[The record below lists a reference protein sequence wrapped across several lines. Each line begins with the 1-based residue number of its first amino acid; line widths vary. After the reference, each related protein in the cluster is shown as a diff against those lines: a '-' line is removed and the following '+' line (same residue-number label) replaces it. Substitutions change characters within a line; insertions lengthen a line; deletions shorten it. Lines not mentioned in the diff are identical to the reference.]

1 VKRALVVVALA
12 AAGGASGCFYEAQLD
27 ERPSVAIVDQ
37 PTTTVYRGNV
47 VTLQATAS
55 SPTGNA
61 VTVQWAIYAC
71 TNASDQATDCDATPF
86 DSDTTNTT
94 SFTVPLTRADGLTPT
109 LAVRVLLDAEDDLG
123 ATAQPTQE
131 LIIPIGD
138 HPPVLVLAQ
147 ASAHDDAVGSHVI
160 LDAQVSDPDDVPSL
174 VALSWSVVTPSP
186 NANYTLSAATV
197 VGSDATTVTYASEL
211 DAQVTGGWT
220 VAVTATDPEG
230 ATTTQS
236 FAVTINND
244 LPPCIASP
252 SPVADPTQVYPLVDA
267 TLFEVPIVTDDL
279 DVYPPSQSGDPDF
292 GVATF
297 HWSIEEP
304 GGSAFAPLDVTGNGV
319 PLDPSTYNSG
329 DVIQLRVEAHD
340 RVDRSAGFTACG
352 DAATCTLDLSRP
364 TCLQRITW
372 TVEVP

>member
-1 VKRALVVVALA
+1 MRMPVVVVAA
-12 AAGGASGCFYEAQLD
+12 STAIGVSGCFFGAQLD

-37 PTTTVYRGNV
+37 PTTTVYRGQA
-47 VTLQATAS
+47 VTLTADTS

-61 VTVQWAIYAC
+61 VSVQWEIYAC
-71 TNASDQATDCDATPF
+71 TNASDQNTDCDALAF
-86 DSDTTNTT
+86 DSDTTDTT
-94 SFTVPLTRADGLTPT
+94 TFTVPLTREDGTPT
-109 LAVRVLLDAEDDLG
+109 LAVRVLLTAVDDLG
-123 ATAQPTQE
+123 ATARPTQE
-131 LIIPIGD
+131 LILPIGD
-138 HPPVLVLAQ
+138 HPPALVLAQ
-147 ASAHDDAVGSHVI
+147 SSAHDDAVGSHVV
-160 LDAQVSDPDDVPSL
+160 LDVQVSDPDDEPSL
-174 VALSWSVVTPSP
+174 VSLSWSVATPSP
-186 NANYTLSAATV
+186 GASYTLSTATI
-197 VGSDATTVTYASEL
+197 VGSNATDVTYESEL

-230 ATTTQS
+230 ATTTQD
-236 FAVTINND
+236 FAITINSD
-244 LPPCIASP
+244 LPPCIVSP
-252 SPVADPTQVYPLVDA
+252 SPDADPTQTYPLVDA

-304 GGSAFAPLDVTGNGV
+304 GGSDFAPLDVTGNGV

-340 RVDRSAGFTACG
+340 RVDRSAAFTACG